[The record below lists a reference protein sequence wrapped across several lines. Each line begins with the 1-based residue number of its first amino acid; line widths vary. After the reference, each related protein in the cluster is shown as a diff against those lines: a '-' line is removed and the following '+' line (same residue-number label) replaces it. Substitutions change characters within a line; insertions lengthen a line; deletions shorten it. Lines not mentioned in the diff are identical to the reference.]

1 MKGNAKLPVLEDGG
15 RNLLFTDHQKAE
27 AFAVYFSSTVSAS
40 NMTKVMPSISFSDRP
55 HHRLSNIIFDHKDVM
70 KYLQALKDSSSIPF
84 DGIPQIVFKK
94 CAKNLCKPLSMIF
107 NISFMFHTVP
117 SMWKEALV
125 TPIPKVANSNTL
137 LNYRPNSITPTPIK
151 IKEKIIR
158 EKLINWLD
166 RCKLLPSEQHGFLRG
181 SSTTTQLLD
190 STSDWYWALNRNLS
204 VDII

>member
-1 MKGNAKLPVLEDGG
+1 MIA
-15 RNLLFTDHQKAE
+15 DHQKAE
-27 AFAVYFSSTVSAS
+27 AFAVYFSSIFSAS
-40 NMTKVMPSISFSDRP
+40 NMTGVMPSISFSDRP
-55 HHRLSNIIFDHKDVM
+55 HHRLSSIIFDHKDVM

-84 DGIPQIVFKK
+84 DGIPQIVLKK
-94 CAKNLCKPLSMIF
+94 CAKNLCEPLSMSF